1 MSIYYIEGSLINGNP
16 GYIYPWQPFSF
27 GGVNYPAGWDCSSI
41 EGALLIIETPQP
53 TDKTVNVIG
62 WHHDPDGTQVWDTV
76 PKSAEEIAEEKRAL
90 SAALEVY
97 VKDYL
102 NTTAQQ
108 FGYDD
113 ILTAISYASDP
124 TKPEWQAEAIT
135 LRNYRTECWEAAY
148 AHIAAT
154 DDPTSETVIAALP
167 PLSSVAGADA
177 YRAMILRRADALE
190 ASDPIAA
197 EKLRQSVS

>member
-1 MSIYYIEGSLINGNP
+1 MSIYYVP
-16 GYIYPWQPFSF
+16 GATPTHYIYSWQSFSV
-27 GGVNYPAGWDCSSI
+27 GGNNYPAGWDCSSI
-41 EGALLIIETPQP
+41 PGAILIIETPQP

-62 WHHDPDGTQVWDTV
+62 WHHAPDGTQVWDTV
-76 PKSAEEIAEEKRAL
+76 PKSAEQIAEEKRAL

-97 VKDYL
+97 VRNYI

-113 ILTAISYASDP
+113 ILTAISYANDP

-135 LRNYRTECWEAAY
+135 LRNYRTACWEAAY
-148 AHIAAT
+148 AHIAVT

-167 PLSSVAGADA
+167 SLSTIAGVDA
-177 YRAMILRRADALE
+177 YRAMILRRADTLE
-190 ASDPIAA
+190 SSDPIAA
-197 EKLRQSVS
+197 AKLRQSVA

>member
-1 MSIYYIEGSLINGNP
+1 MSIYYIEGATPS
-16 GYIYPWQPFSF
+16 YVYPWTPFYYDGF
-27 GGVNYPAGWDCSSI
+27 NFAAGADLSWID
-41 EGALLIIETPQP
+41 GKLLIIETPQP
-53 TDKTVNVIG
+53 TDKTVNVVG
-62 WHHDPDGTQVWDTV
+62 WHHAPDGTQVWDTI
-76 PKSAEEIAEEKRAL
+76 PKTAEEIAAEKRAL
-90 SAALEVY
+90 SAEMEVH
-97 VKDYL
+97 VRNYL

-135 LRNYRTECWEAAY
+135 LRNYRTACWEAAY

-167 PLSSVAGADA
+167 PLSTIAGVDA
-177 YRAMILRRADALE
+177 YRAMILRRADTLE
-190 ASDPIAA
+190 SSDPIAA
-197 EKLRQSVS
+197 AKLRQSVA